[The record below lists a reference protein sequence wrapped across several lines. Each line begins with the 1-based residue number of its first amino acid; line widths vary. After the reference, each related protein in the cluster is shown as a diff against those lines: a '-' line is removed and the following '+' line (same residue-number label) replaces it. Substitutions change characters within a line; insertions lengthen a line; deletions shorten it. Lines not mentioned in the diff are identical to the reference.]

1 MRRRPG
7 TTVIEL
13 LFGLAVLALVASIG
27 TGTLY
32 VLGGSRSES
41 RDALDTVRRD
51 AALRRTIV
59 EWLEGA
65 HGTLGA
71 TSGAFQLVDAT
82 HLGHNSDI
90 LTFTTTA
97 HTSLGTPETTI
108 RLYIDDD
115 RRTPESGLT
124 AELASWPGGP
134 VQRIELDS
142 AVTTL
147 DVRCLTSL
155 IGDRQWVSSWTSTS
169 LLPRAVRLQLG
180 GAPNHPIAPLLK
192 LPIVVAVEGGR

>member
-1 MRRRPG
+1 MTRRG
-7 TTVIEL
+7 GITAIEL
-13 LFGLAVLALVASIG
+13 LFGLAVLALVGSIG

-32 VLGGSRSES
+32 VLGGARLES
-41 RDALDTVRRD
+41 RGDFDAVRHQ
-51 AALRRTIV
+51 AALRRTII

-65 HGTLGA
+65 HATVGA
-71 TSGAFQLVDAT
+71 ATGAFQLVDAT
-82 HLGHNSDI
+82 RLGHDSDI

-97 HTSLGTPETTI
+97 PTTLGTAETTV

-134 VQRIELDS
+134 MQRIELDS
-142 AVTTL
+142 AVTSL
-147 DVRCLTSL
+147 NVRCLTAL
-155 IGDRQWVSSWTSTS
+155 LGQPQWVSSWTSTS
-169 LLPRAVRLQLG
+169 VLPRGIQLKLG